1 MPTALG
7 TPSTPSDSQTPSV
20 AAQDLKT
27 ASQDKDAFEK
37 GRKPQRAQRQK
48 SHGPLWIRHSP
59 KDVIQAT
66 KLKFPH
72 IDGFQSSLLYQTLH
86 QGGVVGTPQAPFVQI
101 LNINDNH
108 WITASNLFCGPNK
121 LCLYDS
127 LKTIINQQTKQKLS
141 WLIRPKTPHFDIQ
154 KPAVQIQRSSSN
166 CGLFALAFATLLG
179 NGVKPEECQCVE
191 RNMRQTLYR
200 AFQNKK
206 APVFAYKKNPAKPER
221 ETIQVEVHCICRTSH
236 YNEVMVQCSNC
247 NWYHPNCESVPHK
260 GLDTTAEEWNCE
272 ICTNHV

>member
-1 MPTALG
+1 MLSILHPHTWL
-7 TPSTPSDSQTPSV
+7 SSDE
-20 AAQDLKT
+20 
-27 ASQDKDAFEK
+27 KDAASFYIS
-37 GRKPQRAQRQK
+37 Q
-48 SHGPLWIRHSP
+48 
-59 KDVIQAT
+59 
-66 KLKFPH
+66 KFPH

-108 WITASNLFCGPNK
+108 WITASNLFCGPNE

-127 LKTIINQQTKQKLS
+127 LNTIVNQQTKQKLS
-141 WLIRPKTPHFDIQ
+141 WLIRPKTPHFNIQ

-166 CGLFALAFATLLG
+166 CGLFALAFATVLG
-179 NGVKPEECQCVE
+179 DGVKPEECQFVE

-206 APVFAYKKNPAKPER
+206 APVFAYKKIQAKPER
-221 ETIQVEVHCICRTSH
+221 ETIQVEVHCLCRTSH

-247 NWYHPNCESVPHK
+247 NNWYHPNCVSVPHK
-260 GLDTTAEEWNCE
+260 ALDTTAEEWNCE